1 MPKSKQ
7 KSTREKGQFLARMRL
22 EQMGYRVLP
31 SDERGIAFYVFTGEG
46 LEPVKVKTIRY
57 GAWQFAADRLMEITV
72 SKDGV
77 QTIHGRKQQGD
88 EDVLCI
94 MVRLDEQEYYVLRL
108 GQLYDVICT
117 QYETWMAEHG
127 GRRPRVPGSMHCSAT
142 PEDLQAY
149 KDNWQ
154 LFKPVARAAA
164 APGEPGSV
172 MDTVRYILHK
182 FCLEFVRQPY
192 LCYTEHGLHA
202 LLFARLFDALWE
214 EERSTHW
221 EGRKVCV
228 LQKEYPTAHDL
239 DKPKR
244 QHWDLAAIKTPP
256 ESIAEGD
263 QPRYD
268 YLKLAAA
275 IEAGLNEPE
284 EHLREDIRRLSH
296 DRANLERGFV
306 VHLSRLSEPG
316 APVSGRDWSHH
327 SPRIVTAE
335 QAGEILKEEALKAAG
350 DREVEVLL
358 AVTGKTGEHE
368 AGVWHIRREGTTRLA

>member
-1 MPKSKQ
+1 MAKSKQ
-7 KSTREKGQFLARMRL
+7 KSTQEKGQFLARMRL
-22 EQMGYRVLP
+22 EQMGFQVLP

-57 GAWQFAADRLMEITV
+57 GAWQFTADRLMDITV

-77 QTIHGRKQQGD
+77 QTIHGRKKQGD
-88 EDVLCI
+88 EDVLCV
-94 MVRLDEQEYYVLRL
+94 MVRLDEQEFYVLRM

-117 QYETWMAEHG
+117 QYETWLADHG

-142 PEDLQAY
+142 PEDLQAF
-149 KDNWQ
+149 KGNWQ
-154 LFKPVARAAA
+154 LFKPVAKVAV

-214 EERSTHW
+214 EERYADW
-221 EGRKVCV
+221 ESRKVCV

-244 QHWDLAAIKTPP
+244 QHWDLAVIKVPP

-263 QPRYD
+263 QPEYD

-275 IEAGLNEPE
+275 IEIGMNEPE
-284 EHLREDIRRLSH
+284 EHLREDIRRLYH
-296 DRANLERGFV
+296 ERANLDQGFV
-306 VHLSRLSEPG
+306 IHLYRLSKPG
-316 APVSGRDWSHH
+316 APVSARDWSHK
-327 SPRIVTAE
+327 SPRIVSVE
-335 QAGEILKEEALKAAG
+335 QAEEILKDEASKATV

-358 AVTGKTGEHE
+358 AVTGETGEHE
-368 AGVWHIRREGTTRLA
+368 AGVWHICAGGVTRLA